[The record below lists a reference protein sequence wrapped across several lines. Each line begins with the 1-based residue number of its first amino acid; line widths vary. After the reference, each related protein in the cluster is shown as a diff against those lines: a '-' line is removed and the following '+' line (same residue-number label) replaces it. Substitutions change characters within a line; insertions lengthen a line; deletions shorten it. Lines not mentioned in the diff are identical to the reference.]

1 MEPGF
6 PGRELRP
13 GQKRGSAVGVT
24 KRGKGTKVMVVAE
37 GNGLPIG
44 LHLASAR
51 PHELTLARPTLE
63 TVKVPRRRGRPRQRP
78 GELVADKAYD
88 SRAFREWLRKKGI
101 KPTIPP
107 IERPR
112 KRTKRGRPVRV
123 GPGYGGRWKV
133 ERLFAWLG
141 QYRRLVVRHERLL
154 EVFRGFIL
162 VAFILICL
170 RQF

>member
-1 MEPGF
+1 MI
-6 PGRELRP
+6 
-13 GQKRGSAVGVT
+13 
-24 KRGKGTKVMVVAE
+24 VAD

-44 LHLASAR
+44 LHLASAQ

-63 TVKVPRRRGRPRQRP
+63 TVRVPRRRGRPRQRP
-78 GELVADKAYD
+78 QELVADKAYD
-88 SRAFREWLRKKGI
+88 CRAFRAWLRKKGI

-107 IERPR
+107 IER
-112 KRTKRGRPVRV
+112 KRERPKRGRPARV
-123 GPGYGGRWKV
+123 GPGYRERWKV

-154 EVFRGFIL
+154 SVFRGFVL

>member
-1 MEPGF
+1 MGT
-6 PGRELRP
+6 
-13 GQKRGSAVGVT
+13 T
-24 KRGKGTKVMVVAE
+24 KRGKGTKVMVVAD

-51 PHELTLARPTLE
+51 PHELTLARATLE
-63 TVKVPRRRGRPRQRP
+63 TVRVPRRRGRPRKRP
-78 GELVADKAYD
+78 REVVADRAYD
-88 SRAFREWLRKKGI
+88 SRAFREWLREKGI

-107 IERPR
+107 IERRRERP
-112 KRTKRGRPVRV
+112 KRGRPVQV
-123 GPGYGGRWKV
+123 GPGYRERWKV

-154 EVFRGFIL
+154 EVFRGFVL